1 MLNYTLLTCLRTN
14 SWHFTGGAKS
24 EAYNSTIGRRSILEC
39 DINPYELVS
48 STADAKQVESGITLV
63 NGQRI
68 RVRPSLMDKEYEDV
82 QIKKSPKSN
91 CSSNCTTPVLSVNK
105 RKIPEIKVSELSY
118 KVSAI
123 IKRSLFPKFLVGL
136 DGKSNNFFE
145 ASRILINKGSDRT
158 ETFNSNNVP
167 MIVAW

>member
-1 MLNYTLLTCLRTN
+1 M
-14 SWHFTGGAKS
+14 
-24 EAYNSTIGRRSILEC
+24 
-39 DINPYELVS
+39 
-48 STADAKQVESGITLV
+48 
-63 NGQRI
+63 
-68 RVRPSLMDKEYEDV
+68 RPSLMDKEYEDV

-136 DGKSNNFFE
+136 EGKSNNFFFE
-145 ASRILINKGSDRT
+145 ASRIMINKVSDRT
-158 ETFNSNNVP
+158 ENFNSNNVP